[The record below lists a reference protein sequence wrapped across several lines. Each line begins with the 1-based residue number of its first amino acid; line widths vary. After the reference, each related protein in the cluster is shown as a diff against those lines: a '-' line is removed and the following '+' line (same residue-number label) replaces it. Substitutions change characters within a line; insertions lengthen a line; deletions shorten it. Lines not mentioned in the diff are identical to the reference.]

1 MKLKITIDGKP
12 YEVEVEV
19 EQHDNRPAFAGG
31 GHSAIPTSVTLP
43 GGNGQE
49 PAADGVGV
57 KSPLAGVVSDIQV
70 AVGDEV
76 QKDAPLIVLEAM
88 KMFTTITAPVAA
100 KIKSIPVTKGEQV
113 AQGRLLVEFE

>member
-19 EQHDNRPAFAGG
+19 EQTDNRPILGG
-31 GHSAIPTSVTLP
+31 GSMTMLSSPSGEGAP
-43 GGNGQE
+43 GKDG
-49 PAADGVGV
+49 ADEGHGV
-57 KSPLAGVVSDIQV
+57 KSPLAGVVSNIEV
-70 AVGDEV
+70 SVGDKVE
-76 QKDAPLIVLEAM
+76 KDAPLLVLEAM

-100 KIKSIPVTKGEQV
+100 TIKSIPVAKGEQV

>member
-19 EQHDNRPAFAGG
+19 EQEDNRPTFSS
-31 GHSAIPTSVTLP
+31 GHPAIPSFVTMT
-43 GGNGQE
+43 GGETRKQE
-49 PAADGVGV
+49 PARAGV
-57 KSPLAGVVSDIQV
+57 KSPLAGVVSNIEV
-70 AVGDEV
+70 AIGDEV
-76 QKDAPLIVLEAM
+76 KQDAPLLVLEAM